1 MLLAG
6 RQGFP
11 RLDTATNYH
20 VGAEAAFT
28 LRSGGVEYLLS
39 MQEPEKGLAAQMS
52 GVHETRARSSL
63 FLSNLLAVVGPNG
76 LSLALLSD
84 I

>member
-1 MLLAG
+1 M
-6 RQGFP
+6 GF
-11 RLDTATNYH
+11 REATDTATNYH

-28 LRSGGVEYLLS
+28 LTQQWCRISFIHAR
-39 MQEPEKGLAAQMS
+39 EKGLAAQMS